1 MTEQEAKA
9 IVLEWLKDNS
19 KYYSP
24 RDLFFELERRGTN
37 IVPSNVAHAYDTLS
51 VKTEFELHGE
61 FAEWGLNKEGAKG

>member
-1 MTEQEAKA
+1 MNEQEAKA

-51 VKTEFELHGE
+51 VKAEYELLAE
-61 FAEWGLNKEGAKG
+61 FAAWGLKEGAK